1 MFLRVDTPMP
11 TMVLQTRLREE
22 TLDHIMD
29 INVDGLSLDNFDT
42 REIAFDWLESTV
54 TSRHL
59 AIIHLEQKHMKKLMK
74 TLLLYRGKT
83 K

>member
-1 MFLRVDTPMP
+1 MP

-42 REIAFDWLESTV
+42 GEIAFDWLESTV

-59 AIIHLEQKHMKKLMK
+59 AIIHLEQKQMKKLMK

>member
-1 MFLRVDTPMP
+1 MP

-42 REIAFDWLESTV
+42 GEIALEIAFDWLESTV